1 MFQNY
6 SILWIPKAVLVGT
19 IIDREKIHIGAIIE
33 VSMLMRAKKDQSSIP
48 FLILTRLLRE
58 AAIVSF
64 RERLN
69 VRIIPASSTNLFDIV

>member
-19 IIDREKIHIGAIIE
+19 IFEREEIHIGAIIE
-33 VSMLMRAKKDQSSIP
+33 EYMLMRSHQDKVSIP
-48 FLILTRLLRE
+48 FLVLTRSLCK
-58 AAIVSF
+58 AARVSF

-69 VRIIPASSTNLFDIV
+69 VRIIPALSSNIHLI